1 MSYSEKFTT
10 SEELFRQKADARRES
25 AARTVEEKIETL
37 VKLQK
42 LTKDVARAAGRSY
55 KEPWNIKPAIR
66 T

>member
-1 MSYSEKFTT
+1 MNNSEKFTT
-10 SEELFRQKADARRES
+10 QEELFRQKADARRKS

-42 LTKDVARAAGRSY
+42 LTSEIARSTGRSY
-55 KEPWNIKPAIR
+55 KEPWNIKPSKH